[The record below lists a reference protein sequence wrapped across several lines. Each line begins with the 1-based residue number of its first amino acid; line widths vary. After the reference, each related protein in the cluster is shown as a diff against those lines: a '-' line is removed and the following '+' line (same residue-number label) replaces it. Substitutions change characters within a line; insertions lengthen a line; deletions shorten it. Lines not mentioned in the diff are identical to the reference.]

1 MESAKDIW
9 GEWQL
14 MRAVRPQNGKAC
26 VSVLGKKSIWF
37 RVGQGVNLGDQIK
50 TLASGSAI

>member
-14 MRAVRPQNGKAC
+14 MRVLRSLYENGKAC
-26 VSVLGKKSIWF
+26 VSVLGKKSKWF
-37 RVGQGVNLGDQIK
+37 RVGQGVIHIMIHIIQ
-50 TLASGSAI
+50 